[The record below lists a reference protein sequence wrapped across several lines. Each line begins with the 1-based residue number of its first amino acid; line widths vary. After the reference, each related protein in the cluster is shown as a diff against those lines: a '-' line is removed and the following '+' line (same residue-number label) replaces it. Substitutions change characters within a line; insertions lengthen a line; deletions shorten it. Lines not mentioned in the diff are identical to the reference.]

1 MHRWVAYATLAL
13 MQPADEL
20 LTAAQVADMAQVSR
34 QTVWRWARSGVLP
47 AIHPSPRV
55 WRFRSSDVAELL
67 APETHQ
73 AS

>member
-1 MHRWVAYATLAL
+1 

-20 LTAAQVADMAQVSR
+20 LTAAQVADMANVSR

-55 WRFRSSDVAELL
+55 WRFRRSDVAELL
-67 APETHQ
+67 APETHR